1 MIKPLPPQIYKAPGD
16 GGAVPRTAACA
27 KPEPLCFSDGT
38 RSDTGSRNRRMN
50 HYPMACESLPY
61 IVTYRPFLVKVTAT
75 RFPLSRLAMPLLRI
89 RLHCLRSAYISLSL
103 LILPCP
109 AFTFLA
115 LLIHVSICLYAP
127 FALRFSLAHLSF
139 PFLFAFAPYMGSDRS
154 AREKSASMFRPPD
167 FPKP

>member
-1 MIKPLPPQIYKAPGD
+1 MTPY
-16 GGAVPRTAACA
+16 T
-27 KPEPLCFSDGT
+27 KPEPPCLSDGT

-109 AFTFLA
+109 A
-115 LLIHVSICLYAP
+115 LYSLPYLCMSP
-127 FALRFSLAHLSF
+127 FAYTRLLLCAFLWHTCL
-139 PFLFAFAPYMGSDRS
+139 FLFCSHLPLTMVSDRS
-154 AREKSASMFRPPD
+154 AREKSASMFRLPGS
-167 FPKP
+167 PKP